1 MFSRK
6 MWVVLVVLTGVA
18 ANIVFLHIAGKEQA
32 AAFLPNRIMLTL
44 VAPLQEG
51 ATQIVRLSQ
60 RLWRQYFYHVN
71 LYDENQRLTREL
83 ALAKAQQNLVRE
95 LQQSN
100 QRLQQLL
107 QFKKLVPRKTVVAE
121 VIGRDSSQWFRTI
134 VVNKGTADGVE
145 RGHAVVA
152 PEGVVGQVVETAPFH
167 AKVLLIVDANS
178 AVDVKIQR
186 TRASGILKG
195 GAAGLCRFDY
205 ALRKHDIKTG
215 DIVITT
221 GQDRVFPKGML
232 VGRVKV
238 IDQPRAGIFQDV
250 VVNPFVDFDTLEEVM
265 IIIEL
270 PEDSLRGNP

>member
-1 MFSRK
+1 
-6 MWVVLVVLTGVA
+6 MWVVLIVLTFAA
-18 ANIVFLHIAGKEQA
+18 ANIAFLQLVGKEQV
-32 AAFLPNRIMLTL
+32 AAFLPNRILLTL

-51 ATQIVRLSQ
+51 AMQIARFSQ
-60 RLWRQYFYHVN
+60 HLWRQYFYHVS
-71 LYDENQRLTREL
+71 LYDENERLTREL
-83 ALAKAQQNLVRE
+83 ALAKAQQNLARE
-95 LQQSN
+95 LQKSN

-107 QFKKLVPRKTVVAE
+107 QFKKLVPRKTVAAE
-121 VIGRDSSQWFRTI
+121 VIGRDHSQWFQTI
-134 VVNKGTADGVE
+134 VVNKGTSDGVE
-145 RGHAVVA
+145 KGHAVVA
-152 PEGVVGQVVETAPFH
+152 PAGVVGQVVETAPFH

-205 ALRKHDIKTG
+205 ALRNHDIKTG
-215 DIVITT
+215 DVVITT

-250 VVNPFVDFDTLEEVM
+250 VVNPFVNFDTLEEVI
-265 IIIEL
+265 IIIEP